1 MIAPRILVVDDEP
14 LARRRVVRLLR
25 QLPWIGPVEQAGG
38 VREALAAIRHSA
50 PDIVLLDIQM
60 PDGTGFDLVRQLEP
74 PLPAVVFVTAFDDR
88 ALQAF
93 DSQAV
98 DYVTKPIEPG
108 RLQLALERARATVQD
123 RSTRDRV
130 NELEEMVAAL
140 RRQSAP
146 RDPRKA
152 ELWVKARGD
161 YLRIL
166 PEQITHIQ
174 AERDY
179 VRIHAGGREYLH
191 HENLAALVRLL
202 PPEQFVRIHRST
214 VVRIG
219 AVERIKAGRF
229 SSLAAILHDGTELR
243 VGRTYTA
250 GIRNQL
256 LSGA

>member
-1 MIAPRILVVDDEP
+1 MNAPRILVVDDEP

-25 QLPWIGPVEQAGG
+25 QLPWIGAIEEAGG
-38 VREALAAIRHSA
+38 LRDALTAIRRNA

-60 PDGTGFDLVRQLEP
+60 PDGTGFDLLRQLEP

-108 RLQLALERARATVQD
+108 RLQLALERARDAVQS

-130 NELEEMVAAL
+130 SELEEMVAAL
-140 RRQSAP
+140 RRANAP
-146 RDPRKA
+146 REPRKA

-166 PEQITHIQ
+166 PDQITHIQ

-179 VRIHAGGREYLH
+179 VRIHADGREYLH
-191 HENLAALVRLL
+191 HENLAAIVRLL
-202 PPEQFVRIHRST
+202 PQDQFLRIHRST

-219 AVERIKAGRF
+219 AVERIKGGRF
-229 SSLAAILHDGTELR
+229 SSLSAILYDGTELR

-250 GIRNQL
+250 AIRSQL
-256 LSGA
+256 QGGE